1 MTKDDIASIAK
12 GFAPVMRDL
21 VDAKTAPLERRI
33 EVLERQLAE
42 AKRAAGRRAF
52 GSVSDEDAM
61 HAVEGMITR

>member
-1 MTKDDIASIAK
+1 MTKDDIAFIAK

-61 HAVEGMITR
+61 HAVEGMLTR

>member
-21 VDAKTAPLERRI
+21 VEAKTAPLERRI
-33 EVLERQLAE
+33 QVLERQLAE
-42 AKRAAGRRAF
+42 AKRGAGRRARAT
-52 GSVSDEDAM
+52 VSDEDAM